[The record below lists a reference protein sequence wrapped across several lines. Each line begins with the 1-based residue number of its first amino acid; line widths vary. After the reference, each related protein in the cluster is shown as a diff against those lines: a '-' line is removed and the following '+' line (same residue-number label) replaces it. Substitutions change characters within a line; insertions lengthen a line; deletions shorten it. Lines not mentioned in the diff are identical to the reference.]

1 MKIIEF
7 QSTVDEKGRLIVPK
21 QLLHE
26 AELTAGD
33 RVQLSCAI
41 GCAGSR
47 CSAFKGFVL
56 TMCGAELCRDN
67 ESPELTLPH
76 ELLEAAEIP
85 VDSDLEIICGSGA
98 VVILES
104 DLLEDLPDDLR
115 ELFDELGIHPEVV
128 REVMRKGAMTDG
140 C

>member
-7 QSTVDEKGRLIVPK
+7 QSTVDEKGRLIVPP

-26 AELTAGD
+26 TELAVGD
-33 RVQLSCAI
+33 KVQLTCAI

-56 TMCGAELCRDN
+56 TVCGAENCGDD
-67 ESPELTLPH
+67 EGPELTLPH

-85 VDSDLEIICGSGA
+85 ADSDLEIICGSGA
-98 VVILES
+98 VVILEA

-115 ELFDELGIHPEVV
+115 ELFDELGIRPEVV
-128 REVMRKGAMTDG
+128 REVMRKGGAVDG
-140 C
+140 W

>member
-7 QSTVDEKGRLIVPK
+7 QSTVDEKGRLIVP
-21 QLLHE
+21 QT
-26 AELTAGD
+26 APARSELTAGD
-33 RVQLSCAI
+33 RYSSPAPLAVPVQGAALLRICPYCAVQ
-41 GCAGSR
+41 GLR
-47 CSAFKGFVL
+47 N
-56 TMCGAELCRDN
+56 N
-67 ESPELTLPH
+67 EPELTLPH

-115 ELFDELGIHPEVV
+115 ELFDELGIRPEVV
-128 REVMRKGAMTDG
+128 REVMRKGAMSDG

>member
-1 MKIIEF
+1 MKSIEF

-33 RVQLSCAI
+33 RVQLTCAI

-47 CSAFKGFVL
+47 CGAFKGFVL
-56 TMCGAELCRDN
+56 TVCGGGVCGED

>member
-1 MKIIEF
+1 MKSIEF

-33 RVQLSCAI
+33 RVQLTCAI

-47 CSAFKGFVL
+47 CGAFKGFVL
-56 TMCGAELCRDN
+56 TVCGEGVCGED